1 MPEGAMAMEPAV
13 MAEGAV
19 AVAIIVPHRHN
30 FRRWNRTVRASQMG
44 AMRAGHK
51 RCCLGGAGKGRHCK
65 YCKGDGGKNV
75 LIHNSLLCLCSARW
89 FRAAVQS
96 IGRLSVRLV

>member
-1 MPEGAMAMEPAV
+1 MEPAV

-19 AVAIIVPHRHN
+19 AVAMIIMPHRHN
-30 FRRWNRTVRASQMG
+30 CGGRRRTVRASQMS
-44 AMRAGHK
+44 AMDARHE

-96 IGRLSVRLV
+96 IRRLSVRLV